1 MSRAVGSDVL
11 TSARIGGTLC
21 EGGDATLRV
30 SMRRKRIESATEQPV
45 VLTILV
51 ILAGSF
57 PPVLLAFRIL
67 WQLLSLNL

>member
-1 MSRAVGSDVL
+1 
-11 TSARIGGTLC
+11 
-21 EGGDATLRV
+21 
-30 SMRRKRIESATEQPV
+30 MRRKRIESATEQPV
-45 VLTILV
+45 VPTILV